1 VPAGFHLLDALP
13 LTSNGKLDR
22 HALGDLSVDA
32 AEQRSRIA
40 PRTDEERR
48 MTEIWAE
55 VLRLRPEQIGVHD
68 NFFDLGGHSLL
79 ATQLVS
85 RIRTAFAAELSLR
98 QLFALPTVAELARL
112 LTTAAQEIDAAAE
125 MEEGEL

>member
-1 VPAGFHLLDALP
+1 
-13 LTSNGKLDR
+13 
-22 HALGDLSVDA
+22 
-32 AEQRSRIA
+32 
-40 PRTDEERR
+40 
-48 MTEIWAE
+48 
-55 VLRLRPEQIGVHD
+55 
-68 NFFDLGGHSLL
+68 L